1 MWINKSGYAQ
11 ERIKDPDTGLEKIIS
26 VKVKGSSEKARM
38 DAFKKLQNK
47 IEHLSDKRIL
57 LSEAIETYLTE
68 MERSLKP
75 SSLRK
80 SGIEL
85 NSFLKIVGD
94 SYVNNLS
101 AGYVRTKLLNSG
113 KGNRTLN
120 GYLKI
125 FKTFWLWAYRNDIVD
140 SRELFDKLSNF
151 QDTPKRERIQDKY
164 LEPWELQKLLDNMDS
179 ERWILMTQ
187 LLVASGLRIG
197 EVIGLNKNDVI
208 GPNIKVNRTY
218 DSINKVLTDP
228 KTFSSK
234 REVYIQEELREVIN
248 KINDFV
254 KKQEE
259 IFGNPSVIFFPEPTG
274 ERLSYYSYTKY
285 LREMSERVLT
295 RRITPHTLRHTHCSM
310 LAAKGMNLEA
320 ISARLGHDDSKVT
333 KEIYLHR
340 MEELKEKENRQLD
353 QIRLMG

>member
-1 MWINKSGYAQ
+1 
-11 ERIKDPDTGLEKIIS
+11 
-26 VKVKGSSEKARM
+26 
-38 DAFKKLQNK
+38 
-47 IEHLSDKRIL
+47 
-57 LSEAIETYLTE
+57 
-68 MERSLKP
+68 
-75 SSLRK
+75 
-80 SGIEL
+80 
-85 NSFLKIVGD
+85 
-94 SYVNNLS
+94 
-101 AGYVRTKLLNSG
+101 
-113 KGNRTLN
+113 
-120 GYLKI
+120 
-125 FKTFWLWAYRNDIVD
+125 
-140 SRELFDKLSNF
+140 
-151 QDTPKRERIQDKY
+151 
-164 LEPWELQKLLDNMDS
+164 
-179 ERWILMTQ
+179 MTQ

-208 GPNIKVNRTY
+208 GSNIKVNRTY

-274 ERLSYYSYTKY
+274 ERLTYFSYTKY
-285 LREMSERVLT
+285 LRETSERVLN